1 MERSGSAPRYPSP
14 SPRLAP
20 VARPQSERFS
30 PRGLQAGVSPRA
42 GGGGGAGGI
51 PAPYLDR
58 NPPAA
63 AAAALAAGG
72 AWLSPHRS
80 GGLPPLPP
88 ARRMGEQHRSE
99 GGCAGPSEIPAPPR
113 GPFTESGCP
122 PRPPAASFPSS
133 ALGLL
138 SSLSTFN
145 SAHPPPSART
155 SLSHCL
161 LGGLSWLRAPSTR
174 PPTFPFCSLESP
186 SFHHQFR
193 RLRSISLALLS
204 TDNCSLQGLKG
215 FPFSRTP

>member
-88 ARRMGEQHRSE
+88 ARRMGKQHRSE

-155 SLSHCL
+155 SYLIACL
-161 LGGLSWLRAPSTR
+161 VVCLGFVHPLPAPQ
-174 PPTFPFCSLESP
+174 PSP
-186 SFHHQFR
+186 SA
-193 RLRSISLALLS
+193 LSSLLPSIIGSVAFALFLW
-204 TDNCSLQGLKG
+204 L
-215 FPFSRTP
+215 F